1 MTTSLLSSALLIHF
15 NAFSGF
21 LILFIMCI
29 TSSLA
34 PPCKGPFRLAIA
46 PVIAPCISDKLL
58 VIVLAVKV
66 ETLKLCSAYKINDT
80 SNALTISLLGTFPKH
95 M

>member
-1 MTTSLLSSALLIHF
+1 
-15 NAFSGF
+15 
-21 LILFIMCI
+21 MCI

-34 PPCKGPFRLAIA
+34 PPCKGPFKLAIA
-46 PVIAPCISDKLL
+46 PAIAPWISERLL

-66 ETLKLCSAYKINDT
+66 DTLKLCSAYNIKET

-95 M
+95 I